1 MNSNSCLKVR
11 LIEGLGAK
19 YSVYQKTERSEKL
32 LQEENRLISIA
43 KEQKLG
49 DRKIDFIRE
58 LFNEVNPNVLD

>member
-1 MNSNSCLKVR
+1 LKVR

-19 YSVYQKTERSEKL
+19 YSVCEKTERSEKL

-49 DRKIDFIRE
+49 DKKIEFIRE
-58 LFNEVNPNVLD
+58 LFIKVNPNVLD